1 MWFYVGEM
9 KGDYQTLGIT
19 MSDGGFVCKCF
30 LFQIKLQVVELKTRR
45 FTESSMCLF
54 SIMSLGFLLSGVV
67 IPDPRLLVCCMV
79 D

>member
-9 KGDYQTLGIT
+9 KGDYQTSGIT

-54 SIMSLGFLLSGVV
+54 SIMSLGVLLEGVV
-67 IPDPRLLVCCMV
+67 IPDPLLVGLLYG
-79 D
+79 